1 MKEICAAKTNALVA
15 NNKMN
20 QAVTDYNANHKC
32 QLVTDGNVMV
42 ARVIISSRQA
52 KFGKQKTVSSSKDTK
67 KSRFTNPAGVPFI
80 CFMKN
85 VNANKTIIVGI
96 ESGKADIVDR
106 RNLSVRHKDMKT
118 FRIKGVSYRIK
129 DTVNGLPRFTAHHE
143 TAPRR
148 NKLNINSEELCE
160 IDF

>member
-20 QAVTDYNANHKC
+20 QAVMGYNANHKC
-32 QLVTDGNVMV
+32 QLINDGNVMV
-42 ARVIISSRQA
+42 ARVIISSRQT
-52 KFGKQKTVSSSKDTK
+52 FGKQKTASSPKDTK
-67 KSRFTNPAGVPFI
+67 KNRFINPTGVPFL

-118 FRIKGVSYRIK
+118 FQIKGVRYHIK
-129 DTVNGLPRFTAHHE
+129 DTVNGLPRFTAHHD

-148 NKLNINSEELCE
+148 NKLNINSEELRE